1 MAIGP
6 LAAIANVS
14 SGPAPAGDIS
24 VNVAGQLSV
33 RGNPAE
39 PNVDARP
46 QTGITSQSL
55 GPGNAGNVAIK
66 AGNLTIV
73 GVAAIGSVVVGS
85 GSGDAGTVSVNVAG
99 QLAIDGGIPPIRG
112 DHRRPGDDCC
122 PAVGQTLHQF
132 RSGVLAESMT
142 GHGKAGTITITAGS
156 LSLTNEGQIVS
167 NTFGSEDAGRISVNV
182 AGAAILDGGYINASS
197 IGGSGNGGI
206 VTVAAP
212 SLSVADGGSIWT
224 AAVIGFGNGG
234 DLSLEVPAQLTVD
247 GGASGF
253 ASIMAWTLATA
264 TAVS

>member
-1 MAIGP
+1 MSSWTTARCGSVHLPWVPPATSRFAAGGKLSLQNGASLSGSTAGAGLGGSIRVTANDLAIGP

-99 QLAIDGGIPPIRG
+99 
-112 DHRRPGDDCC
+112 
-122 PAVGQTLHQF
+122 
-132 RSGVLAESMT
+132 
-142 GHGKAGTITITAGS
+142 
-156 LSLTNEGQIVS
+156 
-167 NTFGSEDAGRISVNV
+167 
-182 AGAAILDGGYINASS
+182 
-197 IGGSGNGGI
+197 
-206 VTVAAP
+206 
-212 SLSVADGGSIWT
+212 
-224 AAVIGFGNGG
+224 
-234 DLSLEVPAQLTVD
+234 
-247 GGASGF
+247 
-253 ASIMAWTLATA
+253 
-264 TAVS
+264 